1 MNPVDII
8 NEFYSPGSLSHD
20 ILIVH
25 SKAVAAKALSVA
37 SCVSHLNPDVRFIE
51 EAAMLHDIGI
61 LLTDAPS
68 IGCKGKHRYVCH
80 GVLGRKLMEDKGLP
94 RHALV
99 CERHVG
105 VGLTIDEI
113 KSRNL
118 PLPLRDMAPITLE
131 EQIICYADKFF
142 SKKNSGNGKEMPLED
157 VLKDL
162 EKYGLDKVLRFMDW
176 VKLFKE

>member
-8 NEFYSPGSLSHD
+8 NEFYAPGSLSRE

-25 SKAVAAKALSVA
+25 SKAVAEKALSVA
-37 SCVSHLNPDVRFIE
+37 SCVSHLNPDLSFIE

-61 LLTDAPS
+61 LFTDAPS

-80 GVLGRKLMEDKGLP
+80 GVLGRKLMEDKGWP

-105 VGLTIDEI
+105 VGLTIEEI

-118 PLPLRDMAPITLE
+118 PLPFRDMVPVTLE
-131 EQIICYADKFF
+131 EQIVCYADKFF
-142 SKKNSGNGKEMPLED
+142 SKKNSSNGKEMPLDD
-157 VLKDL
+157 VLKGL
-162 EKYGLDKVLRFMDW
+162 EKYGSDKAQRFMEW
-176 VKLFKE
+176 AKLFK